1 MILSKDIRNLYL
13 NNSADIFKEI
23 KKFKISEDNAL
34 GKIENTASEENII
47 FEEETNPKLPENLPN
62 YFICYNENDNKD
74 LKIWIGFDE
83 KSNASKVKYKG
94 MNLEMDLVFVK
105 ELNENPDGP
114 YPVLVEYYNEI
125 YQEKVNGIYKLTKS
139 GNWYYAV
146 YTRGS
151 DNKQF
156 SFTIDNESNN
166 FGKTPCF

>member
-1 MILSKDIRNLYL
+1 
-13 NNSADIFKEI
+13 
-23 KKFKISEDNAL
+23 
-34 GKIENTASEENII
+34 
-47 FEEETNPKLPENLPN
+47 
-62 YFICYNENDNKD
+62 
-74 LKIWIGFDE
+74 
-83 KSNASKVKYKG
+83 

-105 ELNENPDGP
+105 EFNENPDGP

-125 YQEKVNGIYKLTKS
+125 YQEKVNGVYKLTKS